1 MKRELEIKKLAD
13 FCVSCVTKPCQLGCP
28 LNNDITSFIKN
39 VKNDNYEEAFKTLSN
54 TTVMPAICGKV
65 CPHEKQ
71 CQGSCVKRVS
81 YEAVKIGDIESFIGD
96 LAIENNWK
104 FLKKDKKNKKVLV
117 VGSGPAGLTC
127 AAFLAKEGYQITLYE
142 KHDYLGGLL
151 YHGIPAFRLNKDL
164 VKKAIDKILDL
175 GIEVHTNMALGKDF
189 NLEEVKDKYDAIF
202 LGIGAN
208 VSKMMEIPGEDLT
221 GVYSCNELLEK
232 AIYPDYTDKKVC
244 VIGGGNVAMDVA
256 RTIKRLGAKEVTILY
271 RRGKEDMSAEKVE
284 IKETVLDDVKF
295 LYKTKLVKILGEDKV
310 QKIECINT
318 KLNDEEKYVDIDDS
332 NFILDADYVVMAIG
346 SKADDVVLRT
356 LGLKRL
362 EAGYLS
368 TNDNDQTSDEKIFA
382 AGDLTGTKSTVA
394 WACRKG
400 RDAAYSIIEYLENK

>member
-28 LNNDITSFIKN
+28 LNNDITSFIKS

-151 YHGIPAFRLNKDL
+151 YHGIPAF
-164 VKKAIDKILDL
+164 
-175 GIEVHTNMALGKDF
+175 
-189 NLEEVKDKYDAIF
+189 
-202 LGIGAN
+202 
-208 VSKMMEIPGEDLT
+208 
-221 GVYSCNELLEK
+221 
-232 AIYPDYTDKKVC
+232 
-244 VIGGGNVAMDVA
+244 
-256 RTIKRLGAKEVTILY
+256 
-271 RRGKEDMSAEKVE
+271 
-284 IKETVLDDVKF
+284 
-295 LYKTKLVKILGEDKV
+295 
-310 QKIECINT
+310 
-318 KLNDEEKYVDIDDS
+318 
-332 NFILDADYVVMAIG
+332 
-346 SKADDVVLRT
+346 
-356 LGLKRL
+356 
-362 EAGYLS
+362 
-368 TNDNDQTSDEKIFA
+368 
-382 AGDLTGTKSTVA
+382 
-394 WACRKG
+394 
-400 RDAAYSIIEYLENK
+400 